1 MFTKF
6 FCALL
11 FGASLA
17 LGSMSS
23 ALAQAQPL
31 SRIATIVLYD
41 GPNFTGQSV
50 TIEANQDG
58 SNLVNLGF
66 NDRASSMRV
75 LGDWEVCRDINFGGQ
90 CTRYNRD
97 SVLYGPWDNQISSV
111 RILRPNT
118 PTRPTVPGGSQQPV
132 DAPRTGLR
140 LFDGPGFFGQRY
152 DAATDVSDLNRTGF
166 NDRAE
171 SLAMARGEV
180 WEVCMDSNYRS
191 QCRTFSEPIANLGD
205 YNFGNTISSMRRLR
219 GGPTTPQRPV
229 VPGGGGYNTQI
240 SGETRGE
247 AGVGF
252 FAIPRANGSAIDHC
266 ERSSGRSC
274 GDTGA
279 DAICRSS
286 GYREAAYYTVAN
298 ARQYGGTTHV
308 GDGAQCRG
316 GNCGAVI
323 NLLCTSN

>member
-1 MFTKF
+1 MFTKY
-6 FCALL
+6 FCALIS
-11 FGASLA
+11 GATLLA
-17 LGSMSS
+17 IVSGTSYAQTSS
-23 ALAQAQPL
+23 A
-31 SRIATIVLYD
+31 SRIAEITLYD
-41 GPNFTGQSV
+41 GARFNGQSI
-50 TIEANQDG
+50 TIRAGEDG
-58 SNLVNLGF
+58 SNLVRLGF
-66 NDRASSMRV
+66 NDRTTSMRV
-75 LGDWEVCRDINFGGQ
+75 TGNWEACRDINFGGE
-90 CTRYNRD
+90 CTRYSSD
-97 SVLYGPWDNQISSV
+97 TVLYGPLDNQISSV
-111 RILRPNT
+111 RLLVPNT
-118 PTRPTVPGGSQQPV
+118 PTRPTVPGGGSQPV

-191 QCRTFSEPIANLGD
+191 QCRTFSEPVANLGD

-229 VPGGGGYNTQI
+229 VPGGGFNAQI

-252 FAIPRANGSAIDHC
+252 FAIPRANGSAVDHC
-266 ERSSGRSC
+266 ERSSGRAC

-279 DAICRSS
+279 DAICRMS
-286 GYREAAYYTVAN
+286 GYREAVYYTVAN
-298 ARQYGGTTHV
+298 ARQYGGTRHIS
-308 GDGAQCRG
+308 DGAQCRG